1 MPIVQANN
9 INIAYEVNGEGQ
21 PLLLITGLGYGAW
34 FWHKVAP
41 LLAKNFRVITFD
53 NRGAGASD
61 KPDGPYSVSLM
72 AQDTAG
78 LLDAL
83 KIKNAFVLGHSL
95 GGFIAQELAI
105 TRSDLVGKL
114 ILAST
119 THGGMKVVPITPEAL
134 AVIMDRSGD
143 PIDLVKRGVKIASAP
158 GFPDKHPDVVQELVD
173 YRLTN
178 PVPPAQYGA
187 QTAAGL
193 GMNQLSDDQV
203 AARMKAITQPALI
216 LFGEHDKV
224 VPPANAQLFL
234 EKLPNAKART
244 IPNTGHIF
252 PIEDPQATAEVVTKF
267 FKG

>member
-1 MPIVQANN
+1 MPTIKAND
-9 INIAYEVNGEGQ
+9 INIAYEINGEGQ

-34 FWHKVAP
+34 FWHKVMP
-41 LLAKNFRVITFD
+41 HLAKNFRVITFD
-53 NRGAGASD
+53 NRGAGGTD
-61 KPDGPYSVSLM
+61 KPEGPYSVSMM
-72 AQDTAG
+72 AKDTAG

-105 TRSDLVGKL
+105 TRPDLVSKL

-134 AVIMDRSGD
+134 AVILDRGGD
-143 PIDLVKRGVKIASAP
+143 PIDLVKRGVKVASAP
-158 GFPDKHPDVVQELVD
+158 GFSDKHPDVVQELVD

-178 PVPPAQYGA
+178 PVPPVQYGA

-193 GMNQLSDDQV
+193 GMNQFSDDQV
-203 AARMKAITQPALI
+203 LARMKAITQPTLI

-234 EKLPNAKART
+234 EKLPNARSRI

-252 PIEDPQATAEVVTKF
+252 PIEAPEETARALAEF
-267 FKG
+267 FRS